1 MTTEPMTG
9 RTFSGRYEIK
19 DRIGIGGMAE
29 VYRAVDN
36 VLGRVVAV
44 KVMLPQYA
52 ADPDFTRRFRQ
63 EAASAANLQ
72 SPYIVNVY
80 DWGQDGQTYFIVM
93 EFVRGSD
100 LKTAIQQRGAINQ
113 RKVAEIGSQVCQALT
128 VAHNQDIIHR
138 DIKPQN
144 IMVQPD
150 GNVKVMDFGIARA
163 KNSVEQKTSSV
174 LGTAHYIS
182 PEQAQGKELTSASDI
197 YSLGI
202 VLYEAATG
210 RLPFDGPDAVSVA
223 LMQVKDAPVPPREIN
238 PKIDPGLE
246 SIIMCALAKN
256 PADRFATA
264 NDMRLALNDY
274 LAGRPVNLAAVG
286 AVGAAATA
294 MLGGAAATN
303 LMNRVPE
310 NGTQVMPAVEG
321 AGGVPGTQTMKPVD
335 PAARNSRSTYRS
347 TEKEGLNKGPII
359 ALAIIAALV
368 VIGVIVFIVSNGS
381 AKEVDVPNVTNSSL
395 AEATKALEDAGLEVG
410 NINRVTDDTQE
421 DNTVVGQDPEG
432 GEKVPEGSRVNLTVT
447 QASETFEMPPLEGST
462 LEEARKIGD
471 QYGFT
476 VEENGEE
483 ASDDVEEGKIIR
495 QDPQAGKEVKKGQNV
510 LVVVSTGPESDTM
523 PNLDDV
529 PEEQAKKQLE
539 DAGYTVTVERAS
551 SSNTDK
557 GCVMMTSPRKGE
569 PVQKGQNIII
579 TISTGPAQNEV
590 PNVIGKT
597 EGAAKDAIENAGF
610 SVGSIDRVTS
620 DQAAGTVIGQDP
632 GAGASL
638 EGGKKV
644 SLTVSDGPAQT
655 EPEPP
660 ANPDPDTGNE
670 GEGGDTGT
678 GEGGDAQAQTV

>member
-1 MTTEPMTG
+1 MG
-9 RTFSGRYEIK
+9 Y
-19 DRIGIGGMAE
+19 
-29 VYRAVDN
+29 
-36 VLGRVVAV
+36 
-44 KVMLPQYA
+44 
-52 ADPDFTRRFRQ
+52 
-63 EAASAANLQ
+63 
-72 SPYIVNVY
+72 
-80 DWGQDGQTYFIVM
+80 
-93 EFVRGSD
+93 
-100 LKTAIQQRGAINQ
+100 
-113 RKVAEIGSQVCQALT
+113 
-128 VAHNQDIIHR
+128 
-138 DIKPQN
+138 
-144 IMVQPD
+144 
-150 GNVKVMDFGIARA
+150 
-163 KNSVEQKTSSV
+163 
-174 LGTAHYIS
+174 
-182 PEQAQGKELTSASDI
+182 
-197 YSLGI
+197 
-202 VLYEAATG
+202 
-210 RLPFDGPDAVSVA
+210 
-223 LMQVKDAPVPPREIN
+223 
-238 PKIDPGLE
+238 
-246 SIIMCALAKN
+246 
-256 PADRFATA
+256 
-264 NDMRLALNDY
+264 
-274 LAGRPVNLAAVG
+274 
-286 AVGAAATA
+286 
-294 MLGGAAATN
+294 
-303 LMNRVPE
+303 
-310 NGTQVMPAVEG
+310 
-321 AGGVPGTQTMKPVD
+321 
-335 PAARNSRSTYRS
+335 
-347 TEKEGLNKGPII
+347 
-359 ALAIIAALV
+359 
-368 VIGVIVFIVSNGS
+368 
-381 AKEVDVPNVTNSSL
+381 
-395 AEATKALEDAGLEVG
+395 
-410 NINRVTDDTQE
+410 INRVTDVTQD